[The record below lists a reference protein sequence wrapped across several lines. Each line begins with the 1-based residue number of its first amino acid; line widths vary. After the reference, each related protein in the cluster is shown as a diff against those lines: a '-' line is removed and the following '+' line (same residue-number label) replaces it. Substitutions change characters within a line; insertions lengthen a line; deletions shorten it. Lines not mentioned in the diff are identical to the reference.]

1 MEEAVTAGLL
11 LAIGTLLMDEFKEI
25 RGPSFDHSKR
35 LCDYRCA
42 GSTFEPVS
50 AALARGIRLIE
61 VHVYSDAQDRPV
73 VALKSGNKG
82 DTVSFESI
90 CVTLV
95 NEAFPSSFPLILSI
109 VPHTST
115 TFTLNKIAHD
125 LSTTLHKKFLKT
137 EEAVEGMLLG
147 ALADKLIIVSGPEV
161 RGSNLEPLVNL
172 SWAGRVCVVSS
183 MPRQSTPATRLNLSR
198 SMRITFRW
206 WRRILRLI
214 RRADTTMSTST
225 DASGTFLLAEARLD
239 LCSCKKY
246 STLLING
253 KVISLDQARHANKA
267 QFAEGHVS
275 RCRDEEGGEHLQ
287 EAQEGRC
294 VRAG

>member
-1 MEEAVTAGLL
+1 MSSFLAMEEAVTAGLL

-147 ALADKLIIVSGPEV
+147 ALADKLITVSGPEV

-172 SWAGRVCVVSS
+172 SWGGSGLRRLEYAQAVH
-183 MPRQSTPATRLNLSR
+183 PRDPSELVAFNANHISLVAPD
-198 SMRITFRW
+198 ITF
-206 WRRILRLI
+206 
-214 RRADTTMSTST
+214 DS
-225 DASGTFLLAEARLD
+225 SGGHDNVYKYGCQWNLFAR
-239 LCSCKKY
+239 
-246 STLLING
+246 
-253 KVISLDQARHANKA
+253 
-267 QFAEGHVS
+267 
-275 RCRDEEGGEHLQ
+275 
-287 EAQEGRC
+287 GRETGF
-294 VRAG
+294 VLM